1 MRKAGAENL
10 KLFIRD
16 ERATMRP
23 NPIKSLLTSTIL
35 GLTGL
40 ASLSIRAQTRPRRVS
55 PSPKNDPVILSETR
69 PRQVKPSDAA
79 KKTTQQSRSSQPT
92 IKEAHD
98 FLDRLYQLIE
108 AYIKDSQ
115 YGPPY

>member
-10 KLFIRD
+10 KLFTRD

-23 NPIKSLLTSTIL
+23 NPIKTLLMSTIL
-35 GLTGL
+35 VLTAL
-40 ASLSIRAQTRPRRVS
+40 ASLSIQARTRPRRVS
-55 PSPKNDPVILSETR
+55 PIPKNDPVILSETR
-69 PRQVKPSDAA
+69 PRQVKPSDAP
-79 KKTTQQSRSSQPT
+79 KRTTQHSRSSQPR

-98 FLDRLYQLIE
+98 FVDRLCQLIE
-108 AYIKDSQ
+108 AYIKDSR